1 MAKRSVYT
9 ASSLHTRMALS
20 AIGLALCSTALAHA
34 GTPAG
39 KSKEKTGAH
48 NGPLHR
54 TNRPAGAGRQT
65 RGKAP
70 ALSAQSPETVT
81 VHANARAPRLAGK
94 VSLGILGTRSELDT
108 PFSIASAS
116 AAQIQKL
123 QAADIND
130 VFRYEPGI
138 QENSNGGST
147 ASGSSFRV
155 RGLNLDWT
163 NGYKIDG
170 LAIPY
175 WYIDIPLANID
186 RLQLVKGASAFMYGF
201 GSPGGVLDYQLKAPV
216 EDRQIAAEAGY
227 RSDAVFRQMLDIGGS
242 LDHAHRVETRFS
254 FGSEVGDQYNQSFV
268 RNLSL
273 SFTTRVRLSD
283 SLHWH
288 FDSFYMNTLQ
298 KGMVNGVAVS
308 NTLTSLETISG
319 RAPFGAANSWKTND
333 LKRFSTGFD
342 WDIAQDWRASVVYGY
357 THLDERFPS
366 NQVTF
371 TSPTGDYYN
380 QSFQQT
386 RVLTYHQVNAGLN
399 GHFMTGPLRHD
410 VSFGLT
416 WLRQLFDADA
426 ASGTGTVKEYGNIH
440 VNRPGLTN
448 ATAYDP
454 KLYRYVDYM
463 QLAPYWTDTISW
475 HRWSLM
481 AGGRYTDYHENDYQ
495 PSSSVSAA
503 HRNNPVTPI
512 VSLSYKPNA
521 GVNLYFSYVESMQS
535 GGQAGTTNVNYMQV
549 FGPIRSQEYE
559 LGLKLQ
565 RKRWSG
571 TLAVY
576 RLDTGA
582 AYTNAQNY
590 YVQDGLSRYQGVE
603 ASAGWQVT
611 RDLTIGGSLT
621 YLDARYVKAAA
632 GYKGHRLEAV
642 APFQAAFSA
651 DYATPFI
658 RNFVFSAGFNY
669 VSSSWLDAAN
679 TFRLPSYIV
688 GNVGASYWTHL
699 GRHKL
704 TLRAGAQNIGNVQ
717 YWVSRGNRG
726 LFPGAPRTATLSARL
741 DF

>member
-1 MAKRSVYT
+1 MAERPDTPRGT
-9 ASSLHTRMALS
+9 ASTRARRGKTASLVV
-20 AIGLALCSTALAHA
+20 LALGSPAFAYAAPVHKAAPDRKAHDRTQSHGKDESRKKPVLA
-34 GTPAG
+34 
-39 KSKEKTGAH
+39 KTG
-48 NGPLHR
+48 
-54 TNRPAGAGRQT
+54 T
-65 RGKAP
+65 
-70 ALSAQSPETVT
+70 ETVT
-81 VHANARAPRLAGK
+81 VHANARTPRLAGK

-108 PFSIASAS
+108 PFAVASAS

-227 RSDAVFRQMLDIGGS
+227 RSDAVFRQMLDLGGS
-242 LDHAHRVETRFS
+242 LDHAHAIQTRFS

-273 SFTTRVRLSD
+273 SFTTRVRLAD
-283 SLHWH
+283 SLHWN
-288 FDSFYMNTLQ
+288 FSSFYMNTLQ
-298 KGMVNGVAVS
+298 KGMVNGVAVA
-308 NTLTSLETISG
+308 NGLTSLETISG
-319 RAPFGAANSWKTND
+319 RAPFGAAGSWKTND
-333 LKRFSTGFD
+333 LKRFSTGLD
-342 WDIAQDWRASVVYGY
+342 WDIAPNWKASIVYGF

-371 TSPTGDYYN
+371 TSPTGNYYN

-386 RVLTYHQVNAGLN
+386 RVLTYHQVNASVD
-399 GHFMTGPLRHD
+399 GHFTTGPFRHD
-410 VSFGLT
+410 VTIGLT

-426 ASGTGTVKEYGNIH
+426 ASGTAPLKEYGNIH
-440 VNRPGLTN
+440 VNRPTLTN
-448 ATAYDP
+448 ATAYNP
-454 KLYRYVDYM
+454 RLYRYVDYL
-463 QLAPYWTDTISW
+463 QLAPFWMDTISW

-481 AGGRYTDYHENDYQ
+481 AGARYTDYHENDYL
-495 PSSSVSAA
+495 PSGSTTAA
-503 HRNNPVTPI
+503 HRNNPVTPL
-512 VSLSYKPNA
+512 VSLSYKPEPDI
-521 GVNLYFSYVESMQS
+521 NLYFSDVEAMQA
-535 GGQAGTTNVNYMQV
+535 GGQAGSTNVNYMQV
-549 FGPIRSQEYE
+549 FGPIRSEEYE
-559 LGLKLQ
+559 LGLKIQ
-565 RKRWSG
+565 KKRWSG

-590 YVQDGLSRYQGVE
+590 YVQDGISRYQGVE
-603 ASAGWQVT
+603 ASAGWQAT
-611 RDLTIGGSLT
+611 RDLTMGGSLT

-632 GYKGHRLEAV
+632 GYAGRKLEAV

-651 DYATPFI
+651 DYAPPFI
-658 RNFVFSAGFNY
+658 KSFVFSAGFNY

-688 GNVGASYWTHL
+688 GNVGASYVAHL
-699 GRHKL
+699 SGHKL
-704 TLRAGAQNIGNVQ
+704 TLRAGTQNIGNVQ

-741 DF
+741 EL